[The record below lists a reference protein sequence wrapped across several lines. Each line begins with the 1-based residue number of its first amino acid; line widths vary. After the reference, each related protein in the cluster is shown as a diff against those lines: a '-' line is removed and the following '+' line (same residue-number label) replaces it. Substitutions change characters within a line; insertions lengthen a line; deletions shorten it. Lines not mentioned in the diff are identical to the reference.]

1 MIGRSGGIAKGAGRK
16 EKCAV
21 VAMDF
26 GLTIRPTPQGGTVP
40 EMLEANERLLHAAT
54 EHDLSCWII
63 DHFQFDDQPILECLT
78 LLAHTAGRVPGL
90 RWGTLV
96 LGQGYRNPALTA
108 KIAATLQFLT
118 GGRFI
123 LGLGAG
129 DAEAEHHAYGYPFPP
144 GRVRV
149 AQLDEAATIIR
160 ALWQGGPATFAGV
173 HYHIAD
179 AYCMPKPAPPPV
191 LMIGGGGERRTLRV
205 VATHADWWNA
215 DYYTPAEYARKLAV
229 LHDHCRAIGR
239 DPAGIV
245 PTCYMGISL
254 SHDPAR
260 LIRRRSMGHRGEV
273 HVVSGNPDEVAAGI
287 EAFAAAGVRLMQ
299 LNFLD
304 YPRTEG
310 LELFLSDVL
319 PRFQRTRV

>member
-1 MIGRSGGIAKGAGRK
+1 M
-16 EKCAV
+16 

-26 GLTIRPTPQGGTVP
+26 GVTIRPTPHGGSVP
-40 EMLEANERLLHAAT
+40 EMMATNERLLRVAS
-54 EHDLSCWII
+54 EHELSCWII
-63 DHFQFDDQPILECLT
+63 DHFQFDEQPIMECFA
-78 LLAHTAGRVPGL
+78 LLAYLAGQHSGL

-129 DAEAEHHAYGYPFPP
+129 DAESEHHAYGYPFPT

-149 AQLDEAATIIR
+149 EQLDEAARIMKM
-160 ALWQGGPATFAGV
+160 LWQGSPATFTGA
-173 HYHIAD
+173 HYRIED
-179 AYCMPKPAPPPV
+179 AYCMPQPTPPPV

-205 VATHADWWNA
+205 VAQHADWWNC
-215 DYYTPAEYARKLAV
+215 DYYSPAEYARKLTV
-229 LHDHCRAIGR
+229 LHDHCRTIGR
-239 DPAGIV
+239 DPGTIV

-254 SHDPAR
+254 SHDPTR
-260 LIRRRSMGHRGEV
+260 LIRRRFMGHRGEV
-273 HVVSGNPDEVAAGI
+273 HVVSGDPDEVTRQIAQ
-287 EAFAAAGVRLMQ
+287 FAGVGVRHMQ

-304 YPRTEG
+304 FPRTEG
-310 LELFLSDVL
+310 LELFLSNVL
-319 PRFQRTRV
+319 PHFDRTGT

>member
-1 MIGRSGGIAKGAGRK
+1 MARI
-16 EKCAV
+16 
-21 VAMDF
+21 DF
-26 GLTIRPTPQGGTVP
+26 GLTIRPTPQGGSVP
-40 EMLEANERLLHAAT
+40 AMLRANERLLRAAR
-54 EHDLSCWII
+54 EHDLSCWVI
-63 DHFQFDDQPILECLT
+63 DHFQFDDQPILECFAF
-78 LLAHTAGRVPGL
+78 LAYHAGRSPGL

-129 DAEAEHHAYGYPFPP
+129 DAEAEHRAYGYPFPAARA
-144 GRVRV
+144 RVE
-149 AQLDEAATIIR
+149 QLDEAAHVIK
-160 ALWQGGPATFAGV
+160 ALWQGGPATFTGA

-179 AYCMPKPAPPPV
+179 AYCMPKPEPPPV

-205 VATHADWWNA
+205 VARHADWWNA
-215 DYYTPAEYARKLAV
+215 DYYSPADYARKLAV
-229 LHDHCRAIGR
+229 LADHCRAVGR
-239 DPAGIV
+239 DPAAIV
-245 PTCYMGISL
+245 PTCYMGISI

-260 LIRRRSMGHRGEV
+260 LIRRRVMGHRGEV
-273 HVVSGNPDEVAAGI
+273 HVISGDPDAVTAQI

-304 YPRTEG
+304 FPRTDG
-310 LELFLSDVL
+310 LDLFLTDVL
-319 PRFQRTRV
+319 PRFGHAGT

>member
-1 MIGRSGGIAKGAGRK
+1 MAGI
-16 EKCAV
+16 
-21 VAMDF
+21 DF
-26 GLTIRPTPQGGTVP
+26 GLTIRPTPQGGTMP
-40 EMLEANERLLHAAT
+40 EMLRANERLLRAAR
-54 EHDLSCWII
+54 EHDLSCWVI
-63 DHFQFDDQPILECLT
+63 DHFQFDDQPILECLAFVAY
-78 LLAHTAGRVPGL
+78 LAGQSPGL

-118 GGRFI
+118 GGRFV

-129 DAEAEHHAYGYPFPP
+129 DAEGEHRAYGYPYPT

-149 AQLDEAATIIR
+149 AQLDEAARIIT
-160 ALWQGGPATFAGV
+160 ALWRGGPATFTGA
-173 HYHIAD
+173 HYRIED
-179 AYCMPKPAPPPV
+179 AYCVPAPEPPPV

-205 VATHADWWNA
+205 VAAHADWWNC
-215 DYYTPAEYARKLAV
+215 DYYSPAEYARKLAV

-239 DPAGIV
+239 DPAAIV
-245 PTCYMGISL
+245 PTCYMGISV
-254 SHDPAR
+254 SRDPAR
-260 LIRRRSMGHRGEV
+260 LIRRRTMGHRGAV
-273 HVVSGNPDEVAAGI
+273 HVISGDPEAVTAQI

-310 LELFLSDVL
+310 IELFLSEVL
-319 PRFQRTRV
+319 PRFRHSGDQS

>member
-1 MIGRSGGIAKGAGRK
+1 MAAI
-16 EKCAV
+16 
-21 VAMDF
+21 DF
-26 GLTIRPTPQGGTVP
+26 GVTIRPTPQGGTVP
-40 EMLEANERLLHAAT
+40 EMLRANEALLRAAT
-54 EHDLSCWII
+54 AHDLSCWII

-78 LLAHTAGRVPGL
+78 FLAHTAGRAPGL

-129 DAEAEHHAYGYPFPP
+129 DAEGEHHAYGYPFPP
-144 GRVRV
+144 GRLRV
-149 AQLDEAATIIR
+149 EQLDEAATIIK
-160 ALWQGGPATFAGV
+160 ALWQGGPATFTGA
-173 HYHIAD
+173 HYRITD
-179 AYCMPKPAPPPV
+179 AYCMPRPEPPPV

-215 DYYTPAEYARKLAV
+215 DYYTPAEYVHKLAV
-229 LHDHCRAIGR
+229 LHDHCHAIGR
-239 DPAGIV
+239 DPAAVV

-254 SHDPAR
+254 SRDPTR

-273 HVVSGNPDEVAAGI
+273 HVISGDPDEVSAGI
-287 EAFAAAGVRLMQ
+287 EQFAAVGVRLMQ

-319 PRFQRTRV
+319 PRFERAEV

>member
-1 MIGRSGGIAKGAGRK
+1 LVTAI
-16 EKCAV
+16 
-21 VAMDF
+21 DF
-26 GLTIRPTPQGGTVP
+26 GLTIRPTPQGGSVP
-40 EMLEANERLLHAAT
+40 EMLRANERLLRAAT

-63 DHFQFDDQPILECLT
+63 DHFQFADQPILECLT
-78 LLAHTAGRVPGL
+78 FLAHTAGRAPGL

-129 DAEAEHHAYGYPFPP
+129 DAEAEHHAYGYPFPA

-149 AQLDEAATIIR
+149 EQLDEAATIIR
-160 ALWQGGPATFAGV
+160 ALWQGGPATFAGA
-173 HYHIAD
+173 HYRIAD
-179 AYCMPKPAPPPV
+179 AYCMPKPEPPPV

-215 DYYTPAEYARKLAV
+215 DYYSPAEYARKLAV

-239 DPAGIV
+239 DPAAIV

-273 HVVSGNPDEVAAGI
+273 HVVSGDPDEVTAGI
-287 EAFAAAGVRLMQ
+287 ASFATAGVRLMQ

-319 PRFQRTRV
+319 PRFERAGT